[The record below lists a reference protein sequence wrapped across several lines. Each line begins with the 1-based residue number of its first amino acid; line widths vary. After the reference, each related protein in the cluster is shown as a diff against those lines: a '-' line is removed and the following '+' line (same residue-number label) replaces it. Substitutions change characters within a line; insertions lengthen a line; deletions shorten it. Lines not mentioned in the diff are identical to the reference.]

1 MSTKEDFDIVLQDL
15 HTVEVDLSNA
25 VAAYPETP
33 QVPYSRETLMELK
46 GIVDRIRP
54 LLWIYLNQASAAEAQ
69 VKTAVDD
76 CLELTNKIMQQ
87 HQTAGESS

>member
-1 MSTKEDFDIVLQDL
+1 MGAKEDFDIILQDL
-15 HTVEVDLSNA
+15 HTVEADLSQA

-33 QVPYSRETLMELK
+33 QVPYSRETLLELK

-54 LLWIYLNQASAAEAQ
+54 LLWIYLNQASAADVQ

-76 CLELTNKIMQQ
+76 CMELTNKIMQQ
-87 HQTAGESS
+87 HQAPGERS

>member
-1 MSTKEDFDIVLQDL
+1 MGVNEDFDIILQEL
-15 HTVEVDLSNA
+15 HAVEADLSTA

-33 QVPYSRETLMELK
+33 QLSYSRETLLELK

-87 HQTAGESS
+87 HQTAGEGS